1 MFCLDVCLCNL
12 CMSGMTDGC
21 KLPHGCWELNLG
33 PLEEQPVLLMINS
46 ETHTHPEDKAHSS
59 KAENCRGVRRWLQVG
74 QAF

>member
-33 PLEEQPVLLMINS
+33 PLEEQPVLLMIIPTSKFRN
-46 ETHTHPEDKAHSS
+46 THTP
-59 KAENCRGVRRWLQVG
+59 
-74 QAF
+74 